1 VKQNQF
7 RPALDDIMLEDRV
20 VMTARFPSLALAANA
35 LFAPIK
41 PVVTAGQISQVGIAI
56 NTSYVGATPI
66 SALNQAKALNAANPA
81 VTTAGTGTQTL
92 AQAQA
97 YLNSLIT
104 LFSGKLAQGT
114 KANMLTL
121 PGSAA
126 ATTSIITST
135 NNLLAVPV
143 QNALTALNNIAA
155 PTQTDID
162 TAINAGHAAATP
174 ANIQA
179 AAKQANAILQGYKAT
194 VTVIPTVHGFR
205 R

>member
-1 VKQNQF
+1 MKQNPF
-7 RPALDDIMLEDRV
+7 RPALDDALLEDRV
-20 VMTARFPSLALAANA
+20 VLTARFLSLALASNA

-41 PVVTAGQISQVGIAI
+41 PVVSAGQISQVGIAI

-66 SALNQAKALNAANPA
+66 SALNQAAALNAANPSIA
-81 VTTAGTGTQTL
+81 NAGTGTQTV

-104 LFSGKLAQGT
+104 LFSGKLAQST
-114 KANMLTL
+114 QANMLTL

-126 ATTSIITST
+126 TTASILTST
-135 NNLLAVPV
+135 SNLLVVPV

-162 TAINAGHAAATP
+162 TAINAGHTAATP
-174 ANIQA
+174 ANIQTA
-179 AAKQANAILQGYKAT
+179 ARQANAILQGYKAT
-194 VTVIPTVHGFR
+194 VTVTPTFHGFR